1 MRSPALL
8 AVDQGPD
15 AFAALFEA
23 AREAGERV
31 GWLDLSEEVASP
43 LPSELASAAEL
54 GAMRAVHAGGGRTVV
69 VKPVAGAAVLRDL
82 VREHFLGCTLLL
94 VRGLAGWP
102 RLEPDGASFL
112 LRSTSDRHRRLGAA
126 ELVAE
131 IRRPLHRAGERRP

>member
-1 MRSPALL
+1 MRSPAVL
-8 AVDQGPD
+8 AVERGPE
-15 AFAALFEA
+15 AFAALFDA

-31 GWLDLSEEVASP
+31 GWLDLSGEIASP
-43 LPSELASAAEL
+43 LPRELAHAAEL

-102 RLEPDGASFL
+102 RLDPDGAGFL
-112 LRSTSDRHRRLGAA
+112 LRSTSDQQRRLGAA

-131 IRRPLHRAGERRP
+131 IRRPRHRAAERRP